1 MPVTVDGVISTEEM
15 LLRLDTTAKKRV
27 TSALSKRALMLQ
39 AMAIKMAPVDEGNLE
54 RAIKTRGTE
63 GTRSRDDAGR
73 FQKRSIEVYIDLDM
87 EVVDPHRHKP
97 ATVGQYAYEIHEH
110 LTPAGSKQLG
120 IKSQLKQDTS
130 DVAVGGG
137 FLDRAV
143 EAVIDAS
150 FDEELVE
157 ILRDL

>member
-1 MPVTVDGVISTEEM
+1 MPVTVEGAINTEEM

-27 TSALSKRALMLQ
+27 TFALSKRALMLQ
-39 AMAIKMAPVDEGNLE
+39 AMAIKMAPVDEHNLE
-54 RAIKTRGTE
+54 KAIKTRGTDSM
-63 GTRSRDDAGR
+63 RARDDSGR
-73 FQKRSIEVYIDLDM
+73 FQKRQIEVYIDLDM
-87 EVVDPHRHKP
+87 EVIDPHRNKP

-110 LTPAGSKQLG
+110 LHPAGTKELG
-120 IKSQLKQDTS
+120 IKSQLKQATS
-130 DVAVGGG
+130 DVVVGGG

-143 EAVIDAS
+143 EAVIDSS